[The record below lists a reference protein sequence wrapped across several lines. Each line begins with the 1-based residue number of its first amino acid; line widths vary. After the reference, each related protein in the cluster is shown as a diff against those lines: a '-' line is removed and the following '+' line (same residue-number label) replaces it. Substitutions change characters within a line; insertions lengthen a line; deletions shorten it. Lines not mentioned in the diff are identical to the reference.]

1 MYWFFLHRLF
11 TSHVIYIIVKYNGF
25 LLTCNSNAFLSGFIE
40 LQIQQ
45 DDNKIA
51 EYTEQAVLIQ
61 NQYVQAIK

>member
-1 MYWFFLHRLF
+1 MQVQCFFFYH
-11 TSHVIYIIVKYNGF
+11 INI
-25 LLTCNSNAFLSGFIE
+25 SGFIE

-51 EYTEQAVLIQ
+51 EYTKQAVLIQ